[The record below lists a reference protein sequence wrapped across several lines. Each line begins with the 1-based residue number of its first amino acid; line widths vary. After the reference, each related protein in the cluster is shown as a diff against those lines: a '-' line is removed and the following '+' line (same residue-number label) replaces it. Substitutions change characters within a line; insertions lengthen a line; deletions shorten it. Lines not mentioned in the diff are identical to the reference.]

1 MFRPRSPIIL
11 LIISLLAFQPACKTL
26 LGDKSGSDGYAGSQ
40 NRPAPHFKPGF
51 NLFTPDQDVELGK
64 QSAQEVAQQAPLVRD
79 EQILSYVRQLGSKL
93 AAKAPGYN
101 FPYQFNVIATKQIN
115 AFALPG
121 GFIYINAGAI
131 AAAHNEG
138 ELAGVMAHEISHVAL
153 RHPTN
158 QVSKAYIAQKG
169 LRIIGRGGEVGQILE
184 QLGGAGA
191 NLLFLKFGR
200 TAESQA
206 DLEGARIMAEAG
218 YDPRDMAN
226 FFKTI
231 AAEGGQGVPE
241 FMSDHPDPGNRLEAI
256 NNELKSLK
264 VSSNPTHDTNE
275 FEQAKGVLTSGA
287 TSLSQ
292 AGGPERKGTQDPD
305 DMKTGTRPEQPSANM
320 RQFQARDGSFTLQ
333 YPENWDAL
341 ASDASEMIFAPKG
354 GYGQI
359 DQGLVVTHGLFAGT
373 TAPQSSDLE
382 AANSAFVQQQIKM
395 NPDFRIAR
403 APQQINF
410 GGRQGFA
417 TVVAGQSTVTG
428 VTEIDVIYTTATSN
442 GKLFYLITVAPEDEM
457 QSYQATFERI
467 AGTLRLQS

>member
-11 LIISLLAFQPACKTL
+11 LILSSLAFQPACQTL
-26 LGDKSGSDGYAGSQ
+26 LGDKSGSDGYAGSG

-64 QSAQEVAQQAPLVRD
+64 QSAQEVAQQAPFVND
-79 EQILSYVRQLGSKL
+79 ERIVSYVRQLGAKL
-93 AAKAPGYN
+93 AAKAPGYS
-101 FPYQFNVIATKQIN
+101 FPYQFNVIATKEIN

-121 GFIYINAGAI
+121 GFVFIDAGAI

-138 ELAGVMAHEISHVAL
+138 ELVGVMAHEISHVAL

-169 LRIIGRGGEVGQILE
+169 LRIIGRGGEIGQILG

-231 AAEGGQGVPE
+231 EAEGGQRVPE
-241 FMSDHPDPGNRLEAI
+241 FLSDHPDPGNRVEAI
-256 NNELKSLK
+256 NDELRSLK
-264 VSSNPTHDTNE
+264 VSQNPTHDTGE
-275 FEQAKGVLTSGA
+275 FEQAKGLLTSGA

-292 AGGPERKGTQDPD
+292 
-305 DMKTGTRPEQPSANM
+305 
-320 RQFQARDGSFTLQ
+320 
-333 YPENWDAL
+333 
-341 ASDASEMIFAPKG
+341 
-354 GYGQI
+354 
-359 DQGLVVTHGLFAGT
+359 
-373 TAPQSSDLE
+373 
-382 AANSAFVQQQIKM
+382 
-395 NPDFRIAR
+395 
-403 APQQINF
+403 
-410 GGRQGFA
+410 
-417 TVVAGQSTVTG
+417 
-428 VTEIDVIYTTATSN
+428 
-442 GKLFYLITVAPEDEM
+442 
-457 QSYQATFERI
+457 
-467 AGTLRLQS
+467 